1 MPGNIF
7 YYFYK
12 KLFMKKLLLLSCY
25 LFIVAA
31 GFSQTNA
38 TTGSNPDYIS
48 KGTIPAFITYKA
60 PDSTLFT
67 NKGIHKGKPVLL
79 MIFSPD
85 CGHCQHVATEITKNI
100 SHFKKAQILMF
111 TWLPYS
117 DMMSFYKTYKIA
129 DYPQITI
136 TWDSKYFFLPYYH
149 VQTYPKLIV
158 YNKKGKY
165 VKEFQ
170 GNIQIEEVWKAM
182 GKN

>member
-1 MPGNIF
+1 
-7 YYFYK
+7 
-12 KLFMKKLLLLSCY
+12 MKKLLSLSCY

-31 GFSQTNA
+31 GFSQTNTIA
-38 TTGSNPDYIS
+38 GSAPVYIS
-48 KGTIPAFITYKA
+48 KGSIPAFITYKA
-60 PDSTLFT
+60 PDSTVFT
-67 NKGIHKGKPVLL
+67 NKDIHKGKPILL

-85 CGHCQHVATEITKNI
+85 CGHCQHVATEITGNMD
-100 SHFKKAQILMF
+100 HFKKAQIYMI

-129 DYPQITI
+129 DYPQITMA
-136 TWDSKYFFLPYYH
+136 WDSKYFFLPYYH
-149 VQTYPKLIV
+149 VQSYPKLIV

-170 GNIQIEEVWKAM
+170 GNIQIEDVWKAM